1 VAARTTGPILL
12 RFPIYGGGMGIMA
25 QTRLA
30 GLIAKCSS
38 QLQPAIPSLPPLPMA
53 GRCSCSQDDPTPA
66 TATMHAGRLDGRRD
80 DCRGI
85 AAFPAT
91 WNVTHAA
98 PPPNADPQRHLWFE
112 RQRRVTGIWCCNTA
126 DGHVLDDDDW
136 RATSEHYEVRLAGTW
151 FVVPA
156 HALRDPRG
164 GPNMIGR
171 AVVWYVIMEAGVQI
185 MCFAPGWSG

>member
-1 VAARTTGPILL
+1 MIPCPQRRRCTQGALTVAGTIVVASLL
-12 RFPIYGGGMGIMA
+12 
-25 QTRLA
+25 
-30 GLIAKCSS
+30 
-38 QLQPAIPSLPPLPMA
+38 
-53 GRCSCSQDDPTPA
+53 
-66 TATMHAGRLDGRRD
+66 
-80 DCRGI
+80 
-85 AAFPAT
+85 FPAT

-98 PPPNADPQRHLWFE
+98 PPPDADPQRHLWFE
-112 RQRRVTGIWCCNTA
+112 RQRSVAGIWCCNTA
-126 DGHVLDDDDW
+126 DGHVLDDGDW

-171 AVVWYVIMEAGVQI
+171 AVVWYVIMEAGVHI